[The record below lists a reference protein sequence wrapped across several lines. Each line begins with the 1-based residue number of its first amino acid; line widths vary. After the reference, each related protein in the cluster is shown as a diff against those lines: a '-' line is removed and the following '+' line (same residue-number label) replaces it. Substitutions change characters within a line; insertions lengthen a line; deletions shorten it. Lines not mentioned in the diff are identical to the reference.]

1 MPTNH
6 NEASA
11 STGLDALVDKIA
23 IEMRSRWEVGERP
36 LTEEFLAAHP
46 TLNNHP
52 GAIGE
57 LIYEEVCLRR
67 ERGQTG
73 CSSEV
78 LRRFPQ
84 WADQLRVLLEIR
96 ETLELDIAPTYPS
109 AGEFVGEFQLLSE
122 LGRGLRGRV
131 FLARQIPLSDRLVV
145 VKFTP
150 RTGVAE
156 HRTLARLQHT
166 NIVPLYAALDD
177 DSRMLRIMCMP
188 YFSGC
193 TLAAALNQLRS
204 IPPAERTTIDLWKAT
219 VSGPGNEIDLE
230 GYGEAP
236 HWPDRTYVEAMCR
249 IGACLADALQFAHDH
264 QLLHM
269 DVKPSN
275 ILLTADGQ
283 PMLLDFHLAREPMP
297 AGGTA
302 PATLGGTDAYLSPEH
317 RAALDAVRFGHPLSQ
332 AIDARSDLY
341 SLGMVLYEA
350 FSGDVP
356 GEIPRPLRQYNPG
369 LSSGL
374 CNIVECCLAPDLDNR
389 YPSAAALADDLR
401 RHLADLPLRGVR
413 NRNLAERWRKWR
425 RRRPHALG
433 IYGTLGLLLFTAILA
448 IGYVGHRGRQGEQ
461 ALMEGQEELVRGEYA
476 AAHGTFRRGLTA
488 AGDLPL
494 HDKLVADLGQG
505 LRQAERAVVA
515 GDLHAVA
522 NRLRGLSVAES
533 TRHEDLAA
541 TENSVRRLWEHRAQL
556 FDLVAPDLPVTIH
569 RQAREDLADL
579 VILWSR
585 LLIQVAPQ
593 AAVADAR
600 REALQLLVDMERD
613 LGPTAASSLERA
625 VVADSIGLV
634 SEASLA
640 RQRAAKTTITSA
652 WEHAALGR
660 HYLHRDTRRAH
671 IEFERAVELDPH
683 DFWAQ
688 LSLGRCALIL
698 GPAEDSLTAFSVCI
712 ALEPSNSFGYL
723 YRGLAHAKLNRRDL
737 ALKDL
742 DRALVLDPGNSHG
755 RTIRESLQRLP

>member
-1 MPTNH
+1 MRNNQ

-11 STGLDALVDKIA
+11 SNSLDALVDKIA
-23 IEMRSRWEVGERP
+23 MEMRSRWEVGERP
-36 LTEEFLAAHP
+36 LTEEFLAAYP
-46 TLNNHP
+46 TLSKHP

-67 ERGQTG
+67 ERGQAG

-84 WADQLRVLLEIR
+84 WTDQLRVLLEIR
-96 ETLELDIAPTYPS
+96 ETLELDVAPAFPS
-109 AGEFVGEFQLLSE
+109 AGEYVGEFQLLSE

-131 FLARQIPLSDRLVV
+131 FLARQVPLSDRLVV

-188 YFSGC
+188 YFCGS
-193 TLAAALNQLRS
+193 TLAAALKQLRG
-204 IPPAERTTIDLWKAT
+204 IPPADRTTMDLWKAV
-219 VSGPGNEIDLE
+219 VSGQGNGIDGE
-230 GYGEAP
+230 GYGESP
-236 HWPDRTYVEAMCR
+236 RWRDENYIEAVCR

-275 ILLTADGQ
+275 ILLTAEGQ

-297 AGGTA
+297 AGGIA

-317 RAALDAVRFGHPLSQ
+317 RAALDAVRFGRPIPQ

-350 FSGDVP
+350 LSGDTP
-356 GEIPRPLRQYNPG
+356 GENAVTLRRHNPAV
-369 LSSGL
+369 SSGL
-374 CNIVECCLAPDLDNR
+374 CAIVECCLAPDPEDR
-389 YPSAAALADDLR
+389 YSSAAALADDLR

-413 NRNLAERWRKWR
+413 NRSLSERWRKWR
-425 RRRPHALG
+425 RRRPYALG
-433 IYGTLGLLLFTAILA
+433 IYGALALLLITILLTLGYI
-448 IGYVGHRGRQGEQ
+448 GHRGRQGEQ
-461 ALMEGQEELVRGEYA
+461 ALTEGQEELVRGEYA
-476 AAHGTFRRGLTA
+476 AARGTFRRGLIA
-488 AGDLPL
+488 AGDLPF
-494 HDKLVADLGQG
+494 HDMLVADLSQG
-505 LRQAERAVVA
+505 LRQAERAEVA
-515 GDLHAVA
+515 GDLHVVA

-533 TRHEDLAA
+533 ASHEDLAA
-541 TENSVRRLWEHRAQL
+541 TEQSVRRLWEHSGYL
-556 FDLVAPDLPVTIH
+556 FELVSADLPVAIY
-569 RQAREDLADL
+569 RQVREDLVDL

-585 LLIQVAPQ
+585 LLIQLAPTTGL
-593 AAVADAR
+593 ADAR
-600 REALQLLVDMERD
+600 REALQLLSDIERD
-613 LGPTAASSLERA
+613 VGPSAALSLERA
-625 VVADSIGLV
+625 EVAETLGLV
-634 SEASLA
+634 SEASAA
-640 RQRAAKTTITSA
+640 RQRAAKTSVTSA

-660 HYLHRDTRRAH
+660 YYLHRDPKRAR

-683 DFWAQ
+683 DYWAQ
-688 LSLGRCALIL
+688 LSLGRCALSFGAI
-698 GPAEDSLTAFSVCI
+698 EDSLIPFSVCI
-712 ALEPSNSFGYL
+712 ALEPNNAVGHIH
-723 YRGLAHAKLNRRDL
+723 RGLAHAKLKHRDL

-742 DRALVLDPGNSHG
+742 DRAIDLDRGNEEAQN
-755 RTIRESLQRLP
+755 IREALRRLP